1 MLSEIV
7 ATKKKQL
14 EDIDQKSKIE
24 IIKDTIPDLPSTIS
38 LKKNLCKDQT
48 ISLIAEI
55 KRCSPSKGILAKNLQ
70 VDKMAHLY
78 EKAGAS
84 AISVLTESFYF
95 GGSIDDLKIVKENST
110 LPVLRKDFI
119 LEEFQIWES
128 RFIGADAILLI
139 VGLLDPVKLDYFYLL
154 AEQLGLDVLF
164 EVHNIYELESIK
176 EFCPQIIGIN
186 NRDLKTFKVNLETT
200 EILAPNIPP
209 SIIRVGESGF
219 HNRDDIVRMEDA
231 CLDAVLIGE
240 GIITS
245 PDPAK
250 KIRELL
256 GKE

>member
-1 MLSEIV
+1 MLSEII

-24 IIKDTIPDLPSTIS
+24 TIKDIIPDLSPTKN
-38 LKKNLCKDQT
+38 LKKSLCKKQT

-55 KRCSPSKGILAKNLQ
+55 KRRSPSKGILAENLQ
-70 VDKMAHLY
+70 VDKMARLY

-84 AISVLTESFYF
+84 AISVLTEGFYF
-95 GGSIDDLKIVKENST
+95 GGSIDDLKIAKENST

-119 LEEFQIWES
+119 IEEFQIWES

-139 VGLLDPVKLDYFYLL
+139 VGLLDPVKLNHFYLL
-154 AEQLGLDVLF
+154 AEQIELDVLF

-176 EFCPQIIGIN
+176 KFCPKIIGVN
-186 NRDLKTFKVNLETT
+186 NRDLRTFNVNLETT
-200 EILAPNIPP
+200 ETLAPKIPP
-209 SIIRVGESGF
+209 GIIRVGESGF

-256 GKE
+256 GKQ